1 MRSAF
6 VRTLIIFLFSALSL
20 LYAQQESENERYRR
34 AYELERKTDYQ
45 AAEELYR
52 ELYESSPQNY
62 NYYTRYKYVLNRQR
76 KFTLLIPLLEE
87 HGARRAYDLYLRL
100 ELGVIY
106 YAAERKVDARK
117 VWQEVFGSKSAAVR
131 KNYAT
136 YVYQNI
142 IEYGLNTMLTPVIE
156 ELRQLT
162 AIPELLTRYALI
174 NYLNFRQWD
183 KAAEE
188 LRLLIEKQPDELRYV
203 QGTLFSL
210 DPDLPLFQSIPA
222 ALEGLESN
230 EALNFLSEFY
240 LYLDNADAS
249 VDVLGRDTANSEL
262 LRSMAALARRLH
274 RSGNYSQALR
284 AAEHAMR
291 YGDTLSLAPAMALL
305 AARIQMDAYL
315 AREKKASRIPPPYP
329 SRLNE
334 FPFPAFESTYAY
346 LAEDARKGLEALLDA
361 PPPISLDAR
370 YYRAELLFRVYQ
382 DIDAALQAFLELA
395 AAGYETHKNAI
406 LARIADCYQARGE
419 FLLARDFL
427 KNAGT
432 EYRLMVHEE
441 DRLAPYLL
449 KADFLAEAAD
459 SVYPQAIRVL
469 ALLPE
474 NDPLYNEVVA
484 FTAFVSQA
492 LRDTLYKDQWLEAER
507 LVLRNKI
514 AEAAAL
520 YRRLLEAQSPGMP
533 LYAMRWLDCQNRIAS
548 AGTEAEFWNDYGAA
562 LRSGIAGDYF
572 TLRYAEFLEKIQ
584 NYEKAVEIY
593 EEYLLSYRESM
604 YYEMIRQYMRE
615 RNTPGAP

>member
-1 MRSAF
+1 MRSALI
-6 VRTLIIFLFSALSL
+6 RTVIFFLFVALSL
-20 LYAQQESENERYRR
+20 LHAQQESENERYRR
-34 AYELERKTDYQ
+34 AYELERRADYET
-45 AAEELYR
+45 AEELYR
-52 ELYESSPQNY
+52 ELYESNPQNY

-87 HGARRAYDLYLRL
+87 YSARRAYDIYLRL

-106 YAAERKVDARK
+106 YAAERREDARNT
-117 VWQEVFGSKSAAVR
+117 WQELFRGKSTALR

-136 YVYQNI
+136 YVYQNVN
-142 IEYGLNTMLTPVIE
+142 EYGLNAILAQVIE

-162 AIPELLTRYALI
+162 DMPELLTRYALI
-174 NYLNFRQWD
+174 NHLNFRQWD

-210 DPDLPLFQSIPA
+210 DPGLPLFQYIPP

-230 EALNFLSEFY
+230 ATLNFLSEFY
-240 LYLDNADAS
+240 LYLNDADAA
-249 VDVLGRDTANSEL
+249 VDVLARDTLNNEL
-262 LRSMAALARRLH
+262 SRSMAALARRLH
-274 RSGNYSQALR
+274 QSGNYSPALR
-284 AAEHAMR
+284 AAEHVMR
-291 YGDTLSLAPAMALL
+291 YGDKVTLVPAMALL
-305 AARIQMDAYL
+305 TARVQMDAFL
-315 AREKKASRIPPPYP
+315 EHEKKASRIPPPYP

-334 FPFPAFESTYAY
+334 FPFPAYESGYAH
-346 LAEDARKGLEALLDA
+346 LAEDARERLEALLNA
-361 PPPISLDAR
+361 PRPISDAAR
-370 YYRAELLFRVYQ
+370 YYHAELLFRVYQ

-395 AAGYETHKNAI
+395 AAGYETHKNEI

-419 FLLARDFL
+419 FLRARDFL
-427 KNAGT
+427 ANAGT

-459 SVYPQAIRVL
+459 SIYPQALRVL
-469 ALLPE
+469 ALLQE
-474 NDPLYNEVVA
+474 KDPLYNEVVS

-492 LRDTLYKDQWLEAER
+492 LRDTLYKDLWLEAER
-507 LVLRNKI
+507 LVMRNKI

-520 YRRLLEAQSPGMP
+520 YRRLLTAQSPGMP
-533 LYAMRWLDCQNRIAS
+533 LYAMRWLECQNRIA
-548 AGTEAEFWNDYGAA
+548 ATETEAEFWNDYGAT
-562 LRSGIAGDYF
+562 LRGGTAGDYF

-593 EEYLLSYRESM
+593 EEYLLSYQESM
-604 YYEMIRQYMRE
+604 YYEMIRQDMRE